1 MALKKIL
8 LIILD
13 GLADRP
19 VAVLGDKTP
28 LQAANTP
35 NLDWF
40 AKNGM
45 CGQMDPIA
53 PGVRPGSDTSHL
65 AILGYDPYE
74 VYTGR
79 GPFEAAGA
87 GMPMNRGD
95 IAFRCNFSTIDED
108 GTVRD
113 RRAGRIK
120 SGTSEIARD
129 LDGMPIEGVKVIF
142 KEATEHR
149 AVLILRG
156 DGLSPMVTDVDP
168 HAVGVKYHKC
178 EALEPEAG
186 RTAEVVNEFVE
197 RARKILADHE
207 VNKKRLREGHF
218 PANIILPRGSGV
230 FPHLDSLGKRFGV
243 RSAAIGGVTL
253 VKGICRVA
261 GMEILDVDGATGG
274 LDTDMIAKGKAAIE
288 ALESYDLVFMNVKA
302 ADICGH
308 DGDAEG
314 KVKVAERLDMMMSF
328 IRKELPND
336 VVMAVTSDHTT
347 PVSVRDHT
355 GDSVPLLVYGEGIR
369 VDDVSSFDE
378 ISVAKGIMGRIRGCD
393 LIHILMNQSGRAKK
407 YGS

>member
-1 MALKKIL
+1 MAVKKIL

-13 GLADRP
+13 GMADRP
-19 VAVLGDKTP
+19 VAVLGSKTP

-35 NLDWF
+35 NMDWF

-65 AILGYDPYE
+65 AILGYNPHE

-79 GPFEAAGA
+79 GPFEAAGV
-87 GMPMNRGD
+87 GLPMEHGD
-95 IAFRCNFSTIDED
+95 IAFRCNFGTIDAD

-113 RRAGRIK
+113 RRAGRIRK
-120 SGTSEIARD
+120 GTSEIARD

-156 DGLSPMVTDVDP
+156 DGLSPKVTDVDP
-168 HAVGVKYHKC
+168 HAVGVKYHEC

-186 RTAEVVNEFVE
+186 RTAEIVNEFVE
-197 RARKILADHE
+197 RSREILADHE
-207 VNKKRLREGHF
+207 VNKKRLKEGDF

-230 FPHLDSLGKRFGV
+230 FPHLDSLEERFGI
-243 RSAAIGGVTL
+243 RSAAICGVTL
-253 VKGICRVA
+253 IKGICRVA
-261 GMEILDVDGATGG
+261 GMKILDVDGATGG

-288 ALESYDLVFMNVKA
+288 ALESYDFVFLNVKA
-302 ADICGH
+302 PDICGH
-308 DGDAEG
+308 DGDPEG

-328 IRKELPND
+328 IRKELRND
-336 VVMAVTSDHTT
+336 VIMAVTSDHST
-347 PVSVRDHT
+347 PVSVRDHA
-355 GDSVPLLVYGEGIR
+355 GDSVPLIVYGKDIR
-369 VDDVSSFDE
+369 VDEVSSYDE
-378 ISVAKGIMGRIRGCD
+378 ISVTKGILGRIRGSD
-393 LIHILMNQSGRAKK
+393 LIHILLDQSGRAEKF
-407 YGS
+407 GS